1 MSWYRAE
8 WFAAEQFAS
17 EWFRQQTEAVD
28 ECVSGPYVESGYWEF
43 GYANCD
49 VVVSGTAG
57 GGTRVRFP
65 RLPGMKPRDRRR
77 RHEEDLLVVI
87 L

>member
-1 MSWYRAE
+1 MSWFRNE
-8 WFAAEQFAS
+8 WFAAPQYAS
-17 EWFRQQTEAVD
+17 EWFGPVAV
-28 ECVSGPYVESGYWEF
+28 EPPTPPPSGGVG
-43 GYANCD
+43 
-49 VVVSGTAG
+49 G